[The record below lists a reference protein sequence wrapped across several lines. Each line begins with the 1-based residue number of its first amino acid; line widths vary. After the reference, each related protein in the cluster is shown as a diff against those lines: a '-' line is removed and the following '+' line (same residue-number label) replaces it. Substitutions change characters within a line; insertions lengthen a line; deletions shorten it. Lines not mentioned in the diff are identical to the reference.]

1 MRTSP
6 AINKKAKYMDIK
18 VVKITD
24 EMEPEMEP
32 EMDIVTPV
40 DDKNLNDITL
50 RFMMNRELYEN
61 YILSQSENSKE
72 DVKEERRF
80 YRSRIFQL
88 TKVLLLSAKEREKYS
103 TMNPEFDISK
113 ISFDVF
119 SSFDSFVRN
128 AIQNFKNI
136 DTNDIL
142 QADIPIFE
150 EPEDYYEHREVN
162 MYTPKQNTL
171 DNFIIKTK
179 EEIFMPEE
187 KKVDLMDPKLKKKGL
202 RKNNISLH

>member
-1 MRTSP
+1 M
-6 AINKKAKYMDIK
+6 AKYMDIK
-18 VVKITD
+18 VVKIT
-24 EMEPEMEP
+24 EETEPEIEFAK
-32 EMDIVTPV
+32 PV

-61 YILSQSENSKE
+61 YILSQTEDSKE

-80 YRSRIFQL
+80 YRSRVFQL
-88 TKVLLLSAKEREKYS
+88 TKVLLLGTREREKYF

-119 SSFDSFVRN
+119 SSFDSFVKN

-142 QADIPIFE
+142 QSDMPIFE
-150 EPEDYYEHREVN
+150 EPEDDYEHQEVN

-171 DNFIIKTK
+171 DTFIIKSK
-179 EEIFMPEE
+179 EEIFLPEE
-187 KKVDLMDPKLKKKGL
+187 KKVNLMDPKLKKKGL

>member
-1 MRTSP
+1 
-6 AINKKAKYMDIK
+6 MDIK
-18 VVKITD
+18 VVKIDD
-24 EMEPEMEP
+24 EAGPEIE
-32 EMDIVTPV
+32 IVKPV

-61 YILSQSENSKE
+61 YILSQSEISKE

-88 TKVLLLSAKEREKYS
+88 TKVLLLSGKEREKYS
-103 TMNPEFDISK
+103 ILNPEFDISK

-119 SSFDSFVRN
+119 SSFDNFVRN

-150 EPEDYYEHREVN
+150 APEDHYEYQEVN

-171 DNFIIKTK
+171 DTFIIKSK
-179 EEIFMPEE
+179 EEIIMPEE
-187 KKVDLMDPKLKKKGL
+187 KKIDLMDPKLKKKGL

>member
-1 MRTSP
+1 
-6 AINKKAKYMDIK
+6 MDIK
-18 VVKITD
+18 VVKIT
-24 EMEPEMEP
+24 EETEPDIE
-32 EMDIVTPV
+32 IVTPV

-61 YILSQSENSKE
+61 YILSQSEISKE
-72 DVKEERRF
+72 DIKEERRF

-88 TKVLLLSAKEREKYS
+88 TKVLLLGVKEREKYFS
-103 TMNPEFDISK
+103 MNPEFDITR

-119 SSFDSFVRN
+119 SSFDNFVKN

-136 DTNDIL
+136 DTNDVF

-150 EPEDYYEHREVN
+150 EDVTDHEYKEIN
-162 MYTPKQNTL
+162 MFTPKQNTL
-171 DNFIIKTK
+171 DTFMITKK
-179 EEIFMPEE
+179 EEFIMPEE
-187 KKVDLMDPKLKKKGL
+187 KKIDLMDPKFKKKGL

>member
-1 MRTSP
+1 VRTSP

-18 VVKITD
+18 VVKITED
-24 EMEPEMEP
+24 SEPVE
-32 EMDIVTPV
+32 IVTPV

-61 YILSQSENSKE
+61 YVLSQSENSKE

-88 TKVLLLSAKEREKYS
+88 TKVLLLSTKEREKYS

-150 EPEDYYEHREVN
+150 EPEDDYEHREVN

-187 KKVDLMDPKLKKKGL
+187 KKVDLMNPKLKKKGL

>member
-1 MRTSP
+1 VRTSP

>member
-1 MRTSP
+1 M
-6 AINKKAKYMDIK
+6 AKYMDIK
-18 VVKITD
+18 VVKIIEET
-24 EMEPEMEP
+24 EPEIE
-32 EMDIVTPV
+32 IIQPV

-61 YILSQSENSKE
+61 YILSQSESSKE

-88 TKVLLLSAKEREKYS
+88 TKVLLLNAKEREKYS
-103 TMNPEFDISK
+103 TMNLEFDISK

-119 SSFDSFVRN
+119 SSFDNFVKN

-150 EPEDYYEHREVN
+150 ELEDDYEHQEVN

-171 DNFIIKTK
+171 DTFIIKTK